1 MNTAQA
7 HHLPFPPP
15 TDGAGWL
22 YECVVGHARLK
33 PVGHRFRYQVYN
45 LLIDLDR
52 LDEASQIS
60 PLFSVGRFNLL
71 SFMAKDHG
79 NRDGQPLRAWANHL
93 FAQAGLDT
101 TGGRML
107 LLCYPRV
114 FGLVFDPLSI
124 YYAYDDAGE
133 LTGVIYEVRNTFGEH
148 HSYVAPVKAD
158 EMSIAGL
165 KQTRTKLFYVS
176 PFNDLDM
183 RYLFRLRPPTDQLS
197 VRILEIDRDGPL
209 LSATV
214 SGKKSSLSTKNILK
228 AFFLVPL
235 LPFKVVFGIHW
246 EALRL
251 FIKGLRMKPRPTAP
265 SVFSIGDPD
274 QEHDQDQHHQ
284 GIS

>member
-1 MNTAQA
+1 MILGQQS
-7 HHLPFPPP
+7 LSPFPPP
-15 TDGAGWL
+15 NDGAGWL
-22 YECVVGHARLK
+22 YDCLVGHARLK
-33 PVGHRFRYQVYN
+33 PVGHRFRYHVYN

-52 LDEASQIS
+52 MAEADKMSA
-60 PLFSVGRFNLL
+60 LFSVGKFNLL

-79 NRDGQPLRAWANHL
+79 SRDGKPLRDWANGL

-114 FGLVFDPLSI
+114 LGLVFDPLSI
-124 YYAYDDAGE
+124 YFAYDDDGQ
-133 LTGVIYEVRNTFGEH
+133 LRGVIYEVRNTFGEH
-148 HSYVAPVKAD
+148 HNYVAPVQAG
-158 EMSIAGL
+158 EWSEAGL
-165 KQTRTKLFYVS
+165 KQSRTKLFYVS
-176 PFNDLDM
+176 PFNDLAM
-183 RYLFRLRPPTDQLS
+183 RYLFRMRPPTEHLN
-197 VRILEIDRDGPL
+197 VRILEVDQAGPL

-214 SGKKSSLSTKNILK
+214 SGKKSDLSTKNILK
-228 AFFLVPL
+228 AFFLIPL

-265 SVFSIGDPD
+265 HVFSLGDPD
-274 QEHDQDQHHQ
+274 HHPDQDQSHQ